1 VPAEASTVVHSWDT
15 AYKADQINDPSV
27 CTVWHLGRGAPGYY
41 LRDVFRERMEY
52 PALRRAVVNLA
63 RRDNPAAILIE
74 DKASGQSLIQDLR
87 NSTTL
92 PIIPI
97 EPAKDKETRMFAAS
111 ASFEAGLVQLPES
124 AAWVLDY
131 EIELTTFPLAP
142 HDDRVDS
149 TSQFLNWVRGWGE
162 RIDSAGAGL
171 LRTMADEMSGE
182 QETSDAGYGSIGS
195 GTDITGY

>member
-1 VPAEASTVVHSWDT
+1 
-15 AYKADQINDPSV
+15 
-27 CTVWHLGRGAPGYY
+27 
-41 LRDVFRERMEY
+41 
-52 PALRRAVVNLA
+52 
-63 RRDNPAAILIE
+63 
-74 DKASGQSLIQDLR
+74 
-87 NSTTL
+87 
-92 PIIPI
+92 
-97 EPAKDKETRMFAAS
+97 
-111 ASFEAGLVQLPES
+111 
-124 AAWVLDY
+124 VLDY